1 MQQVTVDGARWQQDI
16 DGAWLALRVKSPQT
30 AMDVCDAL
38 KPDKEYNVTIKGK
51 GRSLDANAYC
61 WVLLDRLAAHY
72 GISKQEVYRQ
82 EIRNIGGVSDV
93 LCLQEKAADA
103 FCRSWERNGIGWMA
117 ETFPSKLKGC
127 VNVTVWYGSSTYDT
141 EQMSRLIDAVV
152 QDCKSA
158 GIETMTPAE
167 LDALV
172 SRWGEVSTWG
182 R

>member
-1 MQQVTVDGARWQQDI
+1 
-16 DGAWLALRVKSPQT
+16 
-30 AMDVCDAL
+30 
-38 KPDKEYNVTIKGK
+38 
-51 GRSLDANAYC
+51 
-61 WVLLDRLAAHY
+61 
-72 GISKQEVYRQ
+72 
-82 EIRNIGGVSDV
+82 
-93 LCLQEKAADA
+93 
-103 FCRSWERNGIGWMA
+103 MA
-117 ETFPSKLKGC
+117 ETFPSKLKVC

-152 QDCKSA
+152 QDCERA